1 MTLRIGINGFGRIGR
16 NVLRAIIESQRE
28 DIKVVA
34 INNRS
39 SIQVCAHLLKYDS
52 IHGRFPFDVSTNEN
66 IITVDNNNIHVSNEL
81 SIDEIRWDK
90 NDVDLVMECTGKFN
104 SAKESQKHISAGAK
118 KVLISAPAKD
128 ADLTVVYG
136 VNEQDINSSHS
147 IISNASCTTNCLAPI
162 AKVLN
167 DNFGIEEGFMTTV
180 HSYTGDQPTIDRDH
194 KDVYRARAAAVNMI
208 PTSTGAAQ
216 AVGQVLPEL
225 NGKLSGVAVRVPTA
239 NVSMVDL
246 TFSSKTKTNAED
258 INNVVRNATKDKQL
272 GKVLSYTDEKLV
284 SSDFYHNPYSSI
296 FHTDQTF
303 VTGSNLVR
311 VLSWYDNEWGFSNR
325 MSDTAVEIGK
335 YI

>member
-1 MTLRIGINGFGRIGR
+1 MTLRVGINGFGRIGR
-16 NVLRAIIESQRE
+16 NVLRAIVESQRE

-52 IHGRFPFDVSTNEN
+52 VHGRFPFDVNATEN
-66 IITVDNNNIHVSNEL
+66 ILTVDNNDIHISNEL
-81 SIDEIRWDK
+81 SIDGIRWDK
-90 NDVDLVMECTGKFN
+90 SDVDLVMECTGKFN
-104 SAKESQKHISAGAK
+104 TAEECKKHIDAGAK

-136 VNEQDINSSHS
+136 VNEQDINSSHN
-147 IISNASCTTNCLAPI
+147 IISNASCTTNCLAPL

-180 HSYTGDQPTIDRDH
+180 HSYTSDQPTIDRDH

-239 NVSMVDL
+239 NVSMIDL
-246 TFSSKTKTNAED
+246 TFSSKSKTNAEN
-258 INNVVRNATKDKQL
+258 INDVVRKATHDEKL
-272 GKVLSYTDEKLV
+272 RKVLSYTDEKLV

-335 YI
+335 YF

>member
-1 MTLRIGINGFGRIGR
+1 MTIRVGINGFGRIGR
-16 NVLRAIIESQRE
+16 NVLRAIIESKRK

-39 SIQVCAHLLKYDS
+39 SLQVCAHLLKYDS
-52 IHGRFPFDVSTNEN
+52 VHGVFPYEISAS
-66 IITVDNNNIHVSNEL
+66 DNTINVGDESIFVSNEL
-81 SIDEIRWDK
+81 TIDGIPWHE

-104 SAKESQKHISAGAK
+104 NADECRKHIDGGAK
-118 KVLISAPAKD
+118 RVLISAPAKD

-136 VNEQDINSSHS
+136 VNEDKINSSHK
-147 IISNASCTTNCLAPI
+147 IISNASCTTNCLAPV

-216 AVGQVLPEL
+216 AVGEVLPEL
-225 NGKLSGVAVRVPTA
+225 KGRLSGVAVRVPTS
-239 NVSMVDL
+239 NVSMIDL
-246 TFSSKTKTNAED
+246 TFSSKNSTTASEVNEAMRKASTN
-258 INNVVRNATKDKQL
+258 
-272 GKVLSYTDEKLV
+272 GKLKNVLSFTDEKLV
-284 SSDFYHNPYSSI
+284 STDFYHNPNSSI

-303 VTGSNLVR
+303 VTGSKLVR
-311 VLSWYDNEWGFSNR
+311 ILSWYDNEWGFSNR
-325 MSDTAVEIGK
+325 MADTAVEISK
-335 YI
+335 HL

>member
-1 MTLRIGINGFGRIGR
+1 M
-16 NVLRAIIESQRE
+16 
-28 DIKVVA
+28 
-34 INNRS
+34 
-39 SIQVCAHLLKYDS
+39 
-52 IHGRFPFDVSTNEN
+52 
-66 IITVDNNNIHVSNEL
+66 DNNNIHVSNEL
-81 SIDEIRWDK
+81 TIDEIRWDK

-104 SAKESQKHISAGAK
+104 SAKECQKHISAGAK

-136 VNEQDINSSHS
+136 VNEQDINSSHN

>member
-1 MTLRIGINGFGRIGR
+1 MTLRVGINGFGRIGR

-52 IHGRFPFDVSTNEN
+52 IHGRFSFDVSTTEN
-66 IITVDNNNIHVSNEL
+66 IITVNNNNIHVSNEL
-81 SIDEIRWDK
+81 TIDEIRWDK
-90 NDVDLVMECTGKFN
+90 NDVDLVMDCTGKFN
-104 SAKESQKHISAGAK
+104 SAKECQKHISVGAK

-136 VNEQDINSSHS
+136 VNEQDINSSHN

-167 DNFGIEEGFMTTV
+167 DNFGIQEGFMTTV

>member
-1 MTLRIGINGFGRIGR
+1 MTIRVGINGFGRIGR
-16 NVLRAIIESQRE
+16 NVLRAIIESKRK

-39 SIQVCAHLLKYDS
+39 SLQVCAHLLKYDS
-52 IHGRFPFDVSTNEN
+52 VHGVFPYEISAS
-66 IITVDNNNIHVSNEL
+66 DNTINVGDESIFVSNEL
-81 SIDEIRWDK
+81 TIDGIPWHK

-104 SAKESQKHISAGAK
+104 NADECRKHIEGGAK
-118 KVLISAPAKD
+118 RVLISAPAKD

-136 VNEQDINSSHS
+136 VNEDKINSSHK
-147 IISNASCTTNCLAPI
+147 IISNASCTTNCLAPV

-216 AVGQVLPEL
+216 AVGEVLPEL
-225 NGKLSGVAVRVPTA
+225 KGRLSGVAVRVPTS
-239 NVSMVDL
+239 NVSMIDL
-246 TFSSKTKTNAED
+246 TFSSKNSTTASEVNEAM
-258 INNVVRNATKDKQL
+258 RNASTN
-272 GKVLSYTDEKLV
+272 GKLKNVLSFTDEKLV
-284 SSDFYHNPYSSI
+284 STDFYHNPHSSI

-303 VTGSNLVR
+303 VTGSKFVR
-311 VLSWYDNEWGFSNR
+311 ILSWYDNEWGFSNR
-325 MSDTAVEIGK
+325 MADTAVEISK
-335 YI
+335 HL

>member
-1 MTLRIGINGFGRIGR
+1 MTIRVGINGFGRIGR
-16 NVLRAIIESQRE
+16 NVLRAIIESKRK

-39 SIQVCAHLLKYDS
+39 SLKVCAHLLKYDS
-52 IHGRFPFDVSTNEN
+52 VHGVFPYDISAS
-66 IITVDNNNIHVSNEL
+66 DNTINVGDESIFVSNEL
-81 SIDEIRWDK
+81 TIEGIPWHK

-104 SAKESQKHISAGAK
+104 NADECRKHIDGGAK
-118 KVLISAPAKD
+118 RVLISAPAKD

-136 VNEQDINSSHS
+136 VNEDKINSSHK
-147 IISNASCTTNCLAPI
+147 IISNASCTTNCLAPV

-216 AVGQVLPEL
+216 AVGEVLPEL
-225 NGKLSGVAVRVPTA
+225 KGKLSGVAVRVPTS
-239 NVSMVDL
+239 NVSMIDL
-246 TFSSKTKTNAED
+246 TFSSKNSTTASEVNEAM
-258 INNVVRNATKDKQL
+258 RNASTN
-272 GKVLSYTDEKLV
+272 GKLKNVLSFTDEKLV
-284 SSDFYHNPYSSI
+284 STDFYHNPHSSI

-303 VTGSNLVR
+303 VTGSKFVR
-311 VLSWYDNEWGFSNR
+311 ILSWYDNEWGFSNR
-325 MSDTAVEIGK
+325 MADTAVEISK
-335 YI
+335 HL

>member
-1 MTLRIGINGFGRIGR
+1 MTIRVGINGFGRIGR
-16 NVLRAIIESQRE
+16 NVLRAIIESKRK

-39 SIQVCAHLLKYDS
+39 SLKVCAHLLKYDS
-52 IHGRFPFDVSTNEN
+52 VHGVFPYDISAS
-66 IITVDNNNIHVSNEL
+66 DNTINVGDESIFVSNEL
-81 SIDEIRWDK
+81 TIEGIPWHK

-104 SAKESQKHISAGAK
+104 NADECRKHIDGGAK
-118 KVLISAPAKD
+118 RVLISAPAKD

-136 VNEQDINSSHS
+136 VNEDKINSSHK
-147 IISNASCTTNCLAPI
+147 IISNASCTTNCLAPV

-216 AVGQVLPEL
+216 AVGEVLPEL
-225 NGKLSGVAVRVPTA
+225 KGRLSGVAVRVPTS
-239 NVSMVDL
+239 NVSMIDL
-246 TFSSKTKTNAED
+246 TFSSKNSTTASEVNEAM
-258 INNVVRNATKDKQL
+258 RNASTN
-272 GKVLSYTDEKLV
+272 GKLKNVLSFTDEKLV
-284 SSDFYHNPYSSI
+284 STDFYHNPHSSI

-303 VTGSNLVR
+303 VTGSKFVR
-311 VLSWYDNEWGFSNR
+311 ILSWYDNEWGFSNR
-325 MSDTAVEIGK
+325 MADTAVEISK
-335 YI
+335 HL

>member
-1 MTLRIGINGFGRIGR
+1 MTIRVGINGFGRIGR
-16 NVLRAIIESQRE
+16 NVLRAIIESKRK

-39 SIQVCAHLLKYDS
+39 SLQVCAHLLKYDS
-52 IHGRFPFDVSTNEN
+52 VHGVFPYEISAS
-66 IITVDNNNIHVSNEL
+66 DNTINVGDESIFVSNEL
-81 SIDEIRWDK
+81 TIDGIPWHK

-104 SAKESQKHISAGAK
+104 NADECRKHIDGGAK
-118 KVLISAPAKD
+118 RVLISAPAKD

-136 VNEQDINSSHS
+136 VNEDKINSSHK
-147 IISNASCTTNCLAPI
+147 IISNASCTTNCLAPV

-216 AVGQVLPEL
+216 AVGEVLPEL
-225 NGKLSGVAVRVPTA
+225 KGRLSGVAVRVPTS
-239 NVSMVDL
+239 NVSMIDL
-246 TFSSKTKTNAED
+246 TFSSKNSTTASEVNEAM
-258 INNVVRNATKDKQL
+258 RNASTN
-272 GKVLSYTDEKLV
+272 GKLKNVLSFTDEKLV
-284 SSDFYHNPYSSI
+284 STDFYHNPHSSI

-303 VTGSNLVR
+303 VTGSKFVR
-311 VLSWYDNEWGFSNR
+311 ILSWYDNEWGFSNR
-325 MSDTAVEIGK
+325 MADTAVEISK
-335 YI
+335 HL

>member
-1 MTLRIGINGFGRIGR
+1 MTIRVGINGFGRIGR
-16 NVLRAIIESQRE
+16 NVLRAIIESKRK

-39 SIQVCAHLLKYDS
+39 SLKVCAHLLKYDS
-52 IHGRFPFDVSTNEN
+52 VHGVFPYEISASENKINVGDESIYVS
-66 IITVDNNNIHVSNEL
+66 HEL
-81 SIDEIRWDK
+81 TIDGIPWHK

-104 SAKESQKHISAGAK
+104 NADECRKHIDGGAK
-118 KVLISAPAKD
+118 RVLISAPAKD

-136 VNEQDINSSHS
+136 VNEEKINSSHK
-147 IISNASCTTNCLAPI
+147 IISNASCTTNCLAPV

-216 AVGQVLPEL
+216 AVGEVLPEL
-225 NGKLSGVAVRVPTA
+225 KGRLSGVAVRVPTS
-239 NVSMVDL
+239 NVSMIDL
-246 TFSSKTKTNAED
+246 TFSSKKSTTVSEINEAMRKASTN
-258 INNVVRNATKDKQL
+258 
-272 GKVLSYTDEKLV
+272 GKLKNVLSFTDEKLV
-284 SSDFYHNPYSSI
+284 STDFYHNPHSSI

-303 VTGSNLVR
+303 VTGSKLVR
-311 VLSWYDNEWGFSNR
+311 ILSWYDNEWGFSNR
-325 MSDTAVEIGK
+325 MADTAVEISK
-335 YI
+335 HL

>member
-1 MTLRIGINGFGRIGR
+1 MTLRVGINGFGRIGR

-28 DIKVVA
+28 DIKVVS

-52 IHGRFPFDVSTNEN
+52 IHGRFPFDVSTTEN
-66 IITVDNNNIHVSNEL
+66 IITVNNNNIHVSNEL
-81 SIDEIRWDK
+81 TIDEIRWDK
-90 NDVDLVMECTGKFN
+90 NDIDLVMECTGKFN
-104 SAKESQKHISAGAK
+104 SAKECQKHISAGAK

-136 VNEQDINSSHS
+136 VNEQDINSSHN

-167 DNFGIEEGFMTTV
+167 DNFGIQEGFMTTV

>member
-1 MTLRIGINGFGRIGR
+1 MTLRVGINGFGRIGR

-39 SIQVCAHLLKYDS
+39 SIEVCAHLLKYDS

-81 SIDEIRWDK
+81 TIDEIRWDK

-104 SAKESQKHISAGAK
+104 SAKECQKHISAGAK

-136 VNEQDINSSHS
+136 VNEQDINSSHN

-180 HSYTGDQPTIDRDH
+180 HSYTGDQ
-194 KDVYRARAAAVNMI
+194 
-208 PTSTGAAQ
+208 AQ
-216 AVGQVLPEL
+216 LKP
-225 NGKLSGVAVRVPTA
+225 
-239 NVSMVDL
+239 
-246 TFSSKTKTNAED
+246 
-258 INNVVRNATKDKQL
+258 
-272 GKVLSYTDEKLV
+272 
-284 SSDFYHNPYSSI
+284 
-296 FHTDQTF
+296 
-303 VTGSNLVR
+303 LVR
-311 VLSWYDNEWGFSNR
+311 YCLS
-325 MSDTAVEIGK
+325 
-335 YI
+335 

>member
-1 MTLRIGINGFGRIGR
+1 MKIKVGINGLGRIGR
-16 NVLRAIIESQRE
+16 MVIRSIVENNIKDIE
-28 DIKVVA
+28 IKH
-34 INNRS
+34 INNKTNS
-39 SIQVCAHLLKYDS
+39 EGSFALLKYDS

-81 SIDEIRWDK
+81 TIDEIRWDK

-104 SAKESQKHISAGAK
+104 SAKECQKHISAGAK

-136 VNEQDINSSHS
+136 VNEQDINSSHK

-258 INNVVRNATKDKQL
+258 INNVVRNATKDKKL

>member
-1 MTLRIGINGFGRIGR
+1 MTLRVGINGFGRIGR

-28 DIKVVA
+28 DIKVVS

-81 SIDEIRWDK
+81 TIDEIRWDK

-104 SAKESQKHISAGAK
+104 SAIECQKHISAGAK

-147 IISNASCTTNCLAPI
+147 IISNASCTTNCLAPV

-272 GKVLSYTDEKLV
+272 GKILSYTDEKLV